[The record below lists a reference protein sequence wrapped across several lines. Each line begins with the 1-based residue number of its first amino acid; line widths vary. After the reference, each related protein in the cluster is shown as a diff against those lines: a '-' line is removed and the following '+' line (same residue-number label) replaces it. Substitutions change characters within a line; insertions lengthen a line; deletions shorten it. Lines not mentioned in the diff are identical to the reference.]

1 MQRQYLGARII
12 SSTNCIEM
20 NGQKNDI
27 EMKAKS
33 QQTKKQKRNLF
44 RDLTSLTKIN
54 SKSVSDLNVKHKL

>member
-1 MQRQYLGARII
+1 
-12 SSTNCIEM
+12 M